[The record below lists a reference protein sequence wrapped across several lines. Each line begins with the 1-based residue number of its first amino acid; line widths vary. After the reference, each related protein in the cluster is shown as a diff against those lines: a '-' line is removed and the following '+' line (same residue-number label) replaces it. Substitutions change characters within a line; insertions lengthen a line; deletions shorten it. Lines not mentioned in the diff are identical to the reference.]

1 MLNITKPQKKN
12 NLAEHAHAH
21 QNKIWDASMF
31 KSRLK
36 KPNGKQKLY
45 HLCETIRL
53 PFRCFVES
61 TLFTSL
67 RRKNAI
73 RHSHFEPGHQFE
85 AKTVSI
91 TRVQKNIE
99 TNGTK
104 PCWDC

>member
-1 MLNITKPQKKN
+1 MLMLIKLKFGMPPSSSPDSKKT
-12 NLAEHAHAH
+12 
-21 QNKIWDASMF
+21 
-31 KSRLK
+31 
-36 KPNGKQKLY
+36 NGKQKKLY
-45 HLCETIRL
+45 YLCETIRL

-73 RHSHFEPGHQFE
+73 RHSHFEPGHQVA

-104 PCWDC
+104 PC